1 MTSISAVRARPG
13 GAAAGAPARFGALR
27 LTAFGALSMPVVAA
41 QVPLN
46 VFLPAIFASQFGIA
60 LSTLGLVFLIEKA
73 WGAAAD
79 PLIGVLSDRTRSRFG
94 RRRSW
99 MAAGGAVFALATV
112 LLFFPPARV
121 TPLYIGVG
129 LFTFYLSWSMIWIP
143 YYALS
148 AEISGDYDERT
159 RVATYQTVTGS
170 AALLL
175 VTLAP
180 ALVEQ
185 VAPNDGRLKLALM
198 GGLMLVLL
206 VVTLPLTL
214 LAFKEPPPPV
224 QSAAARP
231 GFWTSLRL
239 VFGNPLLLRVLGS
252 DFSVTLG
259 QLIRGALFVFFVT
272 GYMHLPR
279 WTSTLF
285 LIQYLCGLVAG
296 PIWMRISLRLGKHRT
311 AIAAELAQVAI
322 NLGLLFVARGGA
334 PLLLALTLAQG
345 LAQGSGNLMLRAMV
359 ADVVD
364 EDRLRTGEDR
374 TALFFSVFSIST
386 KAAMALAVGVALPL
400 VGWLGFDPKAAV
412 NTPAALRGLI
422 AVFALAPALFHL
434 IAAGLLVGFPLD
446 AGRHAEI
453 RRQLAERDAAAVA
466 GV

>member
-1 MTSISAVRARPG
+1 MTSISAVRARAEPH
-13 GAAAGAPARFGALR
+13 AAGAPARLGAWR
-27 LTAFGALSMPVVAA
+27 LTAFGALAMPVVAA

-46 VFLPAIFASQFGIA
+46 VFLPAIFASQFGIT
-60 LSTLGLVFLIEKA
+60 LSTLGLVFLIEKV

-79 PLIGVLSDRTRSRFG
+79 PLMGVLSDRTRSRFG
-94 RRRSW
+94 RRRIW
-99 MAAGGAVFALATV
+99 MAAGAVVFALSTV

-121 TPLYIGVG
+121 GPLYIGVG
-129 LFTFYLSWSMIWIP
+129 LFAFYLSWSMIWIP

-159 RVATYQTVTGS
+159 RIATYQSVTGA

-175 VTLAP
+175 VMVMP
-180 ALVEQ
+180 AIVEQ
-185 VAPNDGRLKLALM
+185 VAPNDGRLKLAVI
-198 GGLMLVLL
+198 GGFLL
-206 VVTLPLTL
+206 ALIALTLPPTL
-214 LAFKEPPPPV
+214 LAVKEPPPPA
-224 QSAAARP
+224 QATTRH

-239 VFGNPLLLRVLGS
+239 VFGNPLLLRVLAA

-272 GYMHLPR
+272 AYMGLPR
-279 WTSTLF
+279 WISILF
-285 LIQYLCGLVAG
+285 MIQYVCGLVAG
-296 PIWMRISLRLGKHRT
+296 PIWMRVSLRLGKHRT

-322 NLGLLFVARGGA
+322 NLGLLFVGRGGA
-334 PLLLALTLAQG
+334 PLLLVLTLAQG

-386 KAAMALAVGVALPL
+386 KAAMAVAVGVALPL

-412 NTPAALRGLI
+412 NTPAALNGLL
-422 AVFALAPALFHL
+422 AVFALGPALFHL
-434 IAAGLLVGFPLD
+434 IAAGLLVGYPLD

-453 RRQLAERDAAAVA
+453 RRALAERDAEAVA